1 MQKAA
6 KKKKDR
12 KENTAKEDQQKV
24 NSKMEHVSPHLSNVS
39 VVHYT

>member
-6 KKKKDR
+6 KKKDR
-12 KENTAKEDQQKV
+12 TENTAKEDQQKV
-24 NSKMEHVSPHLSNVS
+24 NSKMEHISPNLSNVS